1 MENKIDE
8 KVLNKLLKGAKTKII
23 ATDNGIGIEG
33 KLLEMLSLLGFL
45 IRQIKDS
52 GVDKNLLKE
61 TIRIGLGE
69 KVNKTKESKDDEKLK
84 HQKALKELLKG
95 LNEALA
101 KDLKDLE
108 EMLGDE
114 EDE

>member
-1 MENKIDE
+1 M
-8 KVLNKLLKGAKTKII
+8 VLI
-23 ATDNGIGIEG
+23 
-33 KLLEMLSLLGFL
+33 
-45 IRQIKDS
+45 
-52 GVDKNLLKE
+52 KNLLKE

>member
-1 MENKIDE
+1 M
-8 KVLNKLLKGAKTKII
+8 
-23 ATDNGIGIEG
+23 
-33 KLLEMLSLLGFL
+33 
-45 IRQIKDS
+45 
-52 GVDKNLLKE
+52 LKE
-61 TIRIGLGE
+61 TIRSGLDE
-69 KVNKTKESKDDEKLK
+69 KVNKTKESKDNEKLK

-95 LNEALA
+95 LNEALE

>member
-1 MENKIDE
+1 MRSPTWGKITLTNAVNKI
-8 KVLNKLLKGAKTKII
+8 
-23 ATDNGIGIEG
+23 
-33 KLLEMLSLLGFL
+33 
-45 IRQIKDS
+45 
-52 GVDKNLLKE
+52 
-61 TIRIGLGE
+61 
-69 KVNKTKESKDDEKLK
+69 KESKDDEKLK